1 MFGFFKRKK
10 QPVPAP
16 AEEVQAFRAPGTQIH
31 YNPELV
37 TQLQKDHQELLALY
51 GKIKERFEQGDYKEV
66 THLLNTFRQALQG
79 HLLTENIRL
88 YIYLERSMDQDELN
102 GDLVR
107 GFRREMDGIAKVAMA
122 FLKKYE
128 MIGVDAELAKP
139 FAAEFAN
146 LGQVLVERI
155 NREENTLYPLY
166 LPNYC

>member
-10 QPVPAP
+10 QPAPAP
-16 AEEVQAFRAPGTQIH
+16 AEEVRVMAPGTQIH
-31 YNPELV
+31 YNPDLV
-37 TQLQKDHQELLALY
+37 AQLQKDHQELLALY
-51 GKIKERFEQGDYKEV
+51 GKIKERFDQGDYKGV
-66 THLLNTFRQALQG
+66 TQLLNVFRQALQG

-88 YIYLERSMDQDELN
+88 YIYLERSMDHDELN

-146 LGQVLVERI
+146 LGQVLIERI
-155 NREENTLYPLY
+155 NREEGILYPLY
-166 LPNYC
+166 MPNYC

>member
-10 QPVPAP
+10 QPASAP
-16 AEEVQAFRAPGTQIH
+16 AEETRVMAPGTQIH
-31 YNPELV
+31 YNPDLV
-37 TQLQKDHQELLALY
+37 AQLQKDHQELLALY
-51 GKIKERFEQGDYKEV
+51 GKIKERFDQGDYKGV
-66 THLLNTFRQALQG
+66 TQLLNVFRQALQG

-88 YIYLERSMDQDELN
+88 YIYLERSMDNDELN
-102 GDLVR
+102 SDLVR

-155 NREENTLYPLY
+155 NREEGTLYPLY
-166 LPNYC
+166 MPNYC